1 MKKVSVTGN
10 YKLSQVQTLSCSPY
24 VTSRFSPEEVRA
36 VHFQP
41 LMATRVRFLKNTL
54 EAVIGGIEEMEKKTG
69 EMPDNLKQK
78 MGMGYDAEID
88 SDSPEDMRKFLIE
101 VLGSTMRS
109 LTLFLTKV
117 RQSSFHFS
125 SEMRVWDRIVD
136 TNLDVL
142 DASRSPPAQKTLQAL
157 KEEIESLEKP
167 LSWSADSIQPLLRLL
182 GRRLAR
188 IFRNLLK
195 MMEPIMRMGGGE
207 QVRVLVNNNN
217 SFINQKSN

>member
-10 YKLSQVQTLSCSPY
+10 YKLSHIQTLSCS
-24 VTSRFSPEEVRA
+24 SNLMSSFSPEEVRA

-41 LMATRVRFLKNTL
+41 LMAARVRFLKKTL

-109 LTLFLTKV
+109 LHYPLTLFF
-117 RQSSFHFS
+117 SF
-125 SEMRVWDRIVD
+125 
-136 TNLDVL
+136 
-142 DASRSPPAQKTLQAL
+142 
-157 KEEIESLEKP
+157 
-167 LSWSADSIQPLLRLL
+167 
-182 GRRLAR
+182 
-188 IFRNLLK
+188 
-195 MMEPIMRMGGGE
+195 
-207 QVRVLVNNNN
+207 
-217 SFINQKSN
+217 

>member
-10 YKLSQVQTLSCSPY
+10 YKLSHIQTLSCS
-24 VTSRFSPEEVRA
+24 SNLMSSFSPEEVRA

-41 LMATRVRFLKNTL
+41 LMAARVRFLKKTL

-109 LTLFLTKV
+109 LHYPLTLFFSFKFYKVLCILAQRCGSGTGLLTPTWMFWTPV
-117 RQSSFHFS
+117 G
-125 SEMRVWDRIVD
+125 
-136 TNLDVL
+136 
-142 DASRSPPAQKTLQAL
+142 
-157 KEEIESLEKP
+157 
-167 LSWSADSIQPLLRLL
+167 LLRH
-182 GRRLAR
+182 R
-188 IFRNLLK
+188 
-195 MMEPIMRMGGGE
+195 EH
-207 QVRVLVNNNN
+207 
-217 SFINQKSN
+217 